1 MVRNPQIL
9 KLSNTDF
16 RIAMLTLG
24 KEIKKKNRENVS
36 AKNRKHFIKND
47 KAGFYFLYTQN

>member
-1 MVRNPQIL
+1 MVRNPQIM

-24 KEIKKKNRENVS
+24 KEIKKKRQNVS

-47 KAGFYFLYTQN
+47 KAGFYFLYTGN